1 MGRNANGTITIFRWQ
16 RLWAY
21 SDKLVVAEE
30 AKGKGLLS
38 VCVLRGSVCI
48 AIELH
53 SSLLIRY
60 YCHAMIGLMT
70 RKISSILVCRQIN
83 MHMSGLHDET
93 MAFASLFLGHM
104 CSYWQCLAL
113 SLFASPPPMFQ
124 CLFLQFNFISLT
136 LLCCN
141 IHTQNICN
149 GNTCLTFH

>member
-1 MGRNANGTITIFRWQ
+1 MGSNANGTITIFRWQ
-16 RLWAY
+16 RPWAH

-70 RKISSILVCRQIN
+70 RKISSILVCVCAGKLICTCQAYMTKQWHLPFSFSAICAHIGSAWHCLYSLLRPLCSSVCFCNLI
-83 MHMSGLHDET
+83 SFPLLY
-93 MAFASLFLGHM
+93 FAAIYTLKT
-104 CSYWQCLAL
+104 YATATLA
-113 SLFASPPPMFQ
+113 
-124 CLFLQFNFISLT
+124 
-136 LLCCN
+136 
-141 IHTQNICN
+141 
-149 GNTCLTFH
+149 